1 MVGGAYGQ
9 GGHHVMQHVVVV
21 IGPDNVLVTI
31 LPPQEVEVIVLEA
44 TSSKR
49 IVTLQ
54 NVQVRSLRISLIL
67 QILEKQSNSIAS

>member
-1 MVGGAYGQ
+1 MVGGAHGQ

-21 IGPDNVLVTI
+21 RGQDNVLVTI
-31 LPPQEVEVIVLEA
+31 LPPQEVEVIVLVA